1 MDDFEMLVETIKSQ
15 VDKVKDLDD
24 IEKIRI
30 ATLGKNGNVTSLM
43 KKISTLP
50 PEEKA
55 SFGKKVNELK
65 LKIEEMLSEK
75 AALLKAEMLKSK
87 SLEKSTDMTIPGPL
101 KSVGKIHVIN
111 QVINEC
117 VDVFSKMGFNVVEGP
132 EIENVYYNFEALNT
146 PQWHPARD
154 LHDTFYI
161 SDELLLR
168 THTSPVQIRTME
180 KQKPPIRII
189 SAGRVYRNDY
199 DATHLPSFFQMEGL
213 AIDKNIS
220 IADLKGTLEN
230 AIRAL
235 LGQDKI
241 VRFRP
246 HYFPFTEPSVEVDV
260 SFEGKKEWL
269 EVLGAGMVHPN
280 VLRNVGFDP
289 DVWQGFAFGM
299 GIERIAMLKYG
310 INDIREFPRN
320 YLKFLRLF

>member
-1 MDDFEMLVETIKSQ
+1 MDDFEILAQTIKSQ
-15 VDKVKDLDD
+15 IDKVKDLDD
-24 IEKIRI
+24 IEKIRV

-50 PEEKA
+50 SEEKA
-55 SFGKKVNELK
+55 DFGKKVNDLK
-65 LKIEEMLSEK
+65 LKIETMLSQK
-75 AALLKAEMLKSK
+75 AASLKMEMLKSK
-87 SLEKSTDMTIPGPL
+87 FLERSLDMTIPGPL
-101 KSVGKIHVIN
+101 KSVGKIHVIT

-132 EIENVYYNFEALNT
+132 EIESVYYNFEALNT

-161 SDELLLR
+161 SENLLLR

-180 KQKPPIRII
+180 KQQPPIRII

-213 AIDKNIS
+213 AIDRNIS
-220 IADLKGTLEN
+220 IADLKGTLES
-230 AIRAL
+230 AIRAI
-235 LGQDKI
+235 LGHDKI

-289 DVWQGFAFGM
+289 DIWQGFAFGM
-299 GIERIAMLKYG
+299 GMERIAMLKYG